1 MLDIETIS
9 KFETTIASQAQQ
21 IKLLEEKVT
30 LLLEQLQKKD
40 VRKDSHNSSMPPSSD
55 LFSTKNNLR
64 PLSTKPNGG
73 QFGHKGT
80 TLKMSAT
87 PDKIIDLKSD
97 FCNKCGQSL
106 SHETF
111 ILKAK
116 RQVIELPPIQ
126 PVFEEYRQFSCQ
138 CPNCQHEQIA
148 EFPFGINAP
157 IQYGSSVEALIS
169 YFSVY
174 QYIPFGRLK
183 SLFFQIF
190 SLPLSE
196 GTVGNILERSAQ
208 KCQGFYQHIKTQI
221 AQSNV
226 VGSDETGTKVN
237 GAKWWIWVWQNFLN
251 TFIVASDN
259 RGSKTID
266 DVWEKGLPNATIISD
281 RWAAQLKIIA
291 KNHQICLAHLLRDL
305 IFLEESEKHPF
316 STEFKQLLLDVFDL
330 RKNIV
335 KNKQACQTN
344 SNEAILLE
352 KRLNDLLCIT
362 FEQEKYS
369 QTATFQLSMIKHR
382 NFLLPC
388 IYDIAIP
395 PDNNGSE
402 RAIRNIKVK
411 QKVSGQFKTG
421 QNAFCVI
428 RSVIDTLLKRQLG
441 VLPYLNLIIKNQPV
455 W

>member
-1 MLDIETIS
+1 LIDIETIS
-9 KFETTIASQAQQ
+9 KFEATIASQAQQ
-21 IKLLEEKVT
+21 IKLLEEKVM

-40 VRKDSHNSSMPPSSD
+40 IRKDSHNSSMAPSSD
-55 LFSTKNNLR
+55 LFSTKKNLR
-64 PLSTKPNGG
+64 IVSTKPNGG
-73 QFGHKGT
+73 QLGHKGT
-80 TLKMSAT
+80 TLEMTAT
-87 PDKIIDLKSD
+87 PDKIIDLKSE
-97 FCNKCGQSL
+97 FCTKCGQSL
-106 SHETF
+106 SQQIF

-126 PVFEEYRQFSCQ
+126 PIFEEYRQFACQ
-138 CPNCQHEQIA
+138 CPKCQHEQIA
-148 EFPFGINAP
+148 EFPSGVNAP
-157 IQYGSSVEALIS
+157 IQYGSSIEALMS

-183 SLFFQIF
+183 SLFFQVF

-196 GTVGNILERSAQ
+196 GTVSNILERSSQ
-208 KCQGFYQHIKTQI
+208 KCQGFYNHIKTQI
-221 AQSNV
+221 AQSKV

-237 GAKWWIWVWQNFLN
+237 GSKWWIWVWQNVLN

-259 RGSKTID
+259 RGSRTVD
-266 DVWEKGLPNATIISD
+266 DVWKKGLPNATIISD

-305 IFLEESEKHPF
+305 IFLEESEKHAF
-316 STEFKQLLLDVFDL
+316 ATEFKRLLLDVFDL
-330 RKNIV
+330 RKTLC
-335 KNKQACQTN
+335 KNKQPCQAT

-352 KRLNDLLCIT
+352 KRLNDLLIIT
-362 FEQEKYS
+362 INEEKYAL
-369 QTATFQLSMIKHR
+369 TATFQVSMIKHR

-388 IYDIAIP
+388 IYNLDIP

-421 QNAFCVI
+421 QNAFCII
-428 RSVIDTLLKRQLG
+428 RSVIDTLLKRQLE

>member
-1 MLDIETIS
+1 MLDKETIS

-21 IKLLEEKVT
+21 IKLLEQKVT
-30 LLLEQLQKKD
+30 FLLEQLQRRD

-55 LFSTKNNLR
+55 LFSTQKSLR
-64 PLSTKPNGG
+64 PVSIKPNGG
-73 QFGHKGT
+73 QLGHKGT
-80 TLKMSAT
+80 TLEMTLT

-106 SHETF
+106 SQEIF

-116 RQVIELPPIQ
+116 RQVVEIPPIQ
-126 PVFEEYRQFSCQ
+126 PIYEEYRQFSCQ
-138 CPNCQHEQIA
+138 CPNCKHDQTTD
-148 EFPFGINAP
+148 FPFGVNAP
-157 IQYGSSVEALIS
+157 IQYGSSVEAHIS

-183 SLFFQIF
+183 SLFSQVF

-196 GTVGNILERSAQ
+196 GTIGNVLERSAQ
-208 KCQGFYQHIKTQI
+208 KCQGFYSHIKTQI
-221 AQSNV
+221 AQSKV

-237 GAKWWIWVWQNFLN
+237 GAKWWIWVWQNLLN

-266 DVWEKGLPNATIISD
+266 DIWKNGLPNATIISD

-291 KNHQICLAHLLRDL
+291 RNHQICLAHLLRDL
-305 IFLEESEKHPF
+305 IFLEESEKHTF
-316 STEFKQLLLDVFDL
+316 ATEFKQLLLDVFEL
-330 RKNIV
+330 RKTIF
-335 KNKQACQTN
+335 KNKQPCQTN
-344 SNEAILLE
+344 SNEAVLLE
-352 KRLNDLLCIT
+352 KRLNDLLLIT
-362 FEQEKYS
+362 IERENYG

-388 IYDIAIP
+388 IYDIDIP

-428 RSVIDTLLKRQLG
+428 RSVIDTLLKRQLQ
-441 VLPYLNLIIKNQPV
+441 VLPYLNLIIKNHPE
-455 W
+455 

>member
-1 MLDIETIS
+1 MLDTETIS
-9 KFETTIASQAQQ
+9 KFEATIASQAQQ
-21 IKLLEEKVT
+21 IKLLEEKVM
-30 LLLEQLQKKD
+30 LLLDELQKKD
-40 VRKDSHNSSMPPSSD
+40 VKKDSHNSSMPPSSD
-55 LFSTKNNLR
+55 FFSTKKNLR
-64 PLSTKPNGG
+64 PVSLKSTGG
-73 QFGHKGT
+73 QLGHKGT
-80 TLKMSAT
+80 TLEMTST
-87 PDKIIDLKSD
+87 PDKIIDLKSN
-97 FCNKCGQSL
+97 FCTKCGQSL
-106 SHETF
+106 SQETF
-111 ILKAK
+111 ILKTK
-116 RQVIELPPIQ
+116 RQVVELPPIQ
-126 PVFEEYRQFSCQ
+126 PIFEEYRQFACQ

-148 EFPFGINAP
+148 EFPFGVNAP
-157 IQYGSSVEALIS
+157 IQYGSSIESLIS

-183 SLFFQIF
+183 SLFCQVF

-208 KCQGFYQHIKTQI
+208 KCQGFYKHIKTQI

-237 GAKWWIWVWQNFLN
+237 GTKWWTWVWQNTLN

-259 RGSKTID
+259 RGAKTVD
-266 DVWEKGLPNATIISD
+266 DVWKKGLPNATIISD
-281 RWAAQLKIIA
+281 RWAAQLKIIS
-291 KNHQICLAHLLRDL
+291 KNHQICLAHLLRNL
-305 IFLEESEKHPF
+305 IFLEESEKHTF
-316 STEFKQLLLDVFDL
+316 ATEFKQLLLDVFDL

-335 KNKQACQTN
+335 KNKKPCQTN

-352 KRLNDLLCIT
+352 NRLNGLLLIT
-362 FEQEKYS
+362 IEQEKYC
-369 QTATFQLSMIKHR
+369 QTLTFQLSMIKHR

-388 IYDIAIP
+388 IYDLEIP

-428 RSVIDTLLKRQLG
+428 RSVIDTLLKRQLE
-441 VLPYLNLIIKNQPV
+441 VLPYLNLIIKKQPV